1 VLFVVIL
8 FMHSIELFSHAKIN
22 LRLDILGKRPD
33 GYHDIRT
40 VFQKITLGDEL
51 SIATAKSGI
60 DVECDHPQ
68 VPLNEANLVCTAAG
82 TLIGRNKIKDGLR
95 IGIKKRIPVAAG
107 LGGGSSNAA
116 ATLMG
121 INQLFELG
129 LTDEELMEIGRT
141 IGADVPFFIFGNSA
155 LATGIGNLLEPLTVK
170 PRLLLLL
177 ITPDIPISTAWAYG
191 NIRRRLTNSLNNTTI
206 PQCINHL
213 AEVITILSNDLEKV
227 VLPHYPVIQTIKDEL
242 LDKGAKGSLMSGSGS
257 TVFGIFESEGE
268 AQEALAQI
276 KIPKNWQVNISKNV

>member
-1 VLFVVIL
+1 
-8 FMHSIELFSHAKIN
+8 MNSIELFSHAKIN

-51 SIATAKSGI
+51 SIAITKSSI
-60 DVECDHPQ
+60 EVECNHPQ
-68 VPLNEANLVCTAAG
+68 VPDNEGNLAFAAAK
-82 TLIGRNKIKDGLR
+82 TLLDRYKIKDGLR
-95 IGIKKRIPVAAG
+95 IAIKKKIPVAAG

-129 LTDEELMEIGRT
+129 LTDEELMGIGKT
-141 IGADVPFFIFGNSA
+141 IGADVPFFLFGNSA
-155 LATGIGNLLEPLTVK
+155 LAAGIGDLLEPLIIK
-170 PRLLLLL
+170 PRFLLLL

-191 NIRRRLTNSLNNTTI
+191 SIRRGLTNSVNNITI

-213 AEVITILSNDLEKV
+213 AEVIAILSNDLEKV
-227 VLPHYPVIQTIKDEL
+227 VIPHHPVIQTIKDEL

-257 TVFGIFESEGE
+257 TVFGLFESEGE
-268 AQEALAQI
+268 VQEALAQI
-276 KIPKNWQVNISKNV
+276 KIPRNWQVNISQKV

>member
-1 VLFVVIL
+1 
-8 FMHSIELFSHAKIN
+8 MNTIELFSHAKVN

-51 SIATAKSGI
+51 SIAVAKSGI
-60 DVECDHPQ
+60 KVECNHPQ
-68 VPLNEANLVCTAAG
+68 VPDNEGNLVFTAARALLDNYKV
-82 TLIGRNKIKDGLR
+82 TDGLR
-95 IGIKKRIPVAAG
+95 ITIKKRVPVAAG

-129 LTDEELMEIGRT
+129 LTDEELMEMGKA

-155 LATGIGNLLEPLTVK
+155 LATGVGDLLEPLTLN
-170 PRLLLLL
+170 PRLWLIL
-177 ITPDIPISTAWAYG
+177 ITPDTPISTAWAYG
-191 NIRRRLTNSLNNTTI
+191 NIRRGLTNNLNNITI

-213 AEVITILSNDLEKV
+213 AEVIALLSNDLEKV
-227 VLPHYPVIQTIKDEL
+227 VIPHHPVIQTIKDEL

-257 TVFGIFESEGE
+257 TVFGIFESEGK
-268 AQEALAQI
+268 AKEALSQI
-276 KIPKNWQVNISKNV
+276 KVPKSWQVNISQKV

>member
-1 VLFVVIL
+1 
-8 FMHSIELFSHAKIN
+8 MHSIELFTNAKIN

-51 SIATAKSGI
+51 SIAIAKSGI
-60 DVECDHPQ
+60 EVECDHPQ
-68 VPLNEANLVCTAAG
+68 VLDNEGNLAFTAAK
-82 TLIGRNKIKDGLR
+82 TLLERYKIKDGLR
-95 IGIKKRIPVAAG
+95 IAIKKRIPVAAG

-116 ATLMG
+116 STLMG

-129 LTDEELMEIGRT
+129 LTDEELMGIGRT

-155 LATGIGNLLEPLTVK
+155 LATGIGDLLEPLILN
-170 PRLLLLL
+170 PRLWLLL
-177 ITPDIPISTAWAYG
+177 ITPDTPISTAWAYG
-191 NIRRRLTNSLNNTTI
+191 NIRRGLTKSVNNITI

-213 AEVITILSNDLEKV
+213 AEVITILSNDLEEV
-227 VLPHYPVIQTIKDEL
+227 VIPHHPFIQTIKDEL
-242 LDKGAKGSLMSGSGS
+242 QDKGAKGSLMSGSGS

-268 AQEALAQI
+268 TQEALAQI
-276 KIPKNWQVNISKNV
+276 KIPTNWQVNISQKV